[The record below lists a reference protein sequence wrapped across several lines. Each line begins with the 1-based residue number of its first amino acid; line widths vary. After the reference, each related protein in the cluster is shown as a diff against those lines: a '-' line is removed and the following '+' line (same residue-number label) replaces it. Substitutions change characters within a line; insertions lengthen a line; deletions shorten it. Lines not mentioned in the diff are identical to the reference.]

1 VADVHEIKSNG
12 IAKIKSTRP
21 VLPTARRGAQQGA
34 MSGSVID
41 FAEIEDVKENVQPL
55 RAGRNPKDLAKQVK
69 GLKSQPLTNTV
80 SVFEQASREWEEKLA
95 GYAGDDP
102 LELWDE
108 YIKWAQQ
115 NATSDKLAEQLVGLL
130 QRCTRKFQ
138 ASEQY
143 KDDPRYLRIWI
154 KYIDTVADPAD
165 IFEFLEANRIGTG
178 LALFYTS
185 WALVLELKKSM
196 YAEAYQKLDQAIQ
209 RKAHPVEK
217 VQTALKD
224 FQHRMNQ
231 RTIETM
237 KNAALE
243 SKPAV
248 DPKRGR
254 EFGDQLTKK
263 REVARAAPAVSSAS
277 SVAGTTA
284 RRGPG
289 GAAPAARSVPVQGAG
304 NKAGFSIF
312 CDDGADAGAA
322 APGGFA
328 NLPGEKERSK
338 ENLRAAT
345 KWTKDEAG
353 TVPQSRAPRPTPAG
367 SQAAAAKAGVDF
379 ELFVDEELQGQEP
392 SSPQPKQP
400 VRLQLEGRAGKQR
413 DQEATNRQ
421 ERPLAFLAME
431 EPPAAAAAEP
441 ALKAEQ
447 DFRMP
452 PSKTSAPVEGL
463 HSQSPLHGKFCMVG
477 KHTKALSFENFF
489 CAQ

>member
-1 VADVHEIKSNG
+1 MRFVDGGRAEIKSHSLKRHRG
-12 IAKIKSTRP
+12 EIKIYTP
-21 VLPTARRGAQQGA
+21 VLSGAARKCA

-80 SVFEQASREWEEKLA
+80 SVFEEASREWEEKLA

-263 REVARAAPAVSSAS
+263 REVARVAPAVSSAS

-289 GAAPAARSVPVQGAG
+289 GAVPSARSVPVQGAG

-413 DQEATNRQ
+413 DQEATHRQ
-421 ERPLAFLAME
+421 ERPLAFLAMV
-431 EPPAAAAAEP
+431 EPSAAAAAEP

-463 HSQSPLHGKFCMVG
+463 YSQKSS
-477 KHTKALSFENFF
+477 T
-489 CAQ
+489 

>member
-1 VADVHEIKSNG
+1 MKSNHTFKRHRG
-12 IAKIKSTRP
+12 AKIKSTRH

-41 FAEIEDVKENVQPL
+41 FSEIEDVKENVQPL

-80 SVFEQASREWEEKLA
+80 SVFEEASREWEEKLA
-95 GYAGDDP
+95 GYVGDDP

-243 SKPAV
+243 NKPAV

-304 NKAGFSIF
+304 HKAGFSIF

-353 TVPQSRAPRPTPAG
+353 TVPQSRAPRPTPAV

-413 DQEATNRQ
+413 DQEATHRQ

-431 EPPAAAAAEP
+431 EPPAAAAPEP

-463 HSQSPLHGKFCMVG
+463 YSQKSS
-477 KHTKALSFENFF
+477 TW
-489 CAQ
+489 